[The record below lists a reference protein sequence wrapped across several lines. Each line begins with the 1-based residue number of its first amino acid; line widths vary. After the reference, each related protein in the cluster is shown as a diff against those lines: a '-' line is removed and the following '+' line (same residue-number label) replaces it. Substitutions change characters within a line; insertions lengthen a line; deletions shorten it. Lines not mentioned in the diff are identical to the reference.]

1 LDALDRAGVATN
13 TVVIYTSDNGFYLG
27 EHGLGDKRSAYEE
40 SLRVP
45 FLVRYPELGSAARG
59 RIVDEMVLNL
69 DLAPSLL
76 DFAGVPAPKEL
87 QGCSWRP
94 LLTSSPAS
102 WRPSWFYEYFAENQK
117 NSRVPDITAVRTVDA
132 KLIKYAGKDEWTE
145 MFDLR
150 NDPYE
155 LKNLFNDP
163 AHADLRARLEAE
175 HVRLARETG
184 YRVPEYTDRPEWWGK
199 PGGPDWRPEEQPGLR
214 LKFGGALEGKRVPD
228 SSGLNNH
235 GTASGVQSGEGSAG
249 RKALLFDGT
258 GCIEVPRNQSM
269 DPSRNAWT
277 VEVTAKADQPDGVL
291 VARGGK
297 SQGYALWLAGG
308 RPAFTVVV
316 GEKRTTVSAKEPAQG
331 WCALAGVITADRTAA
346 LYVNRKLVGVEP
358 LPGFIE
364 RDPSDGMQIGA
375 DTGSPVV
382 EPVPPRFKGSIE
394 SVQVFRG
401 ERRP

>member
-1 LDALDRAGVATN
+1 MDALDRTGFATN

-45 FLVRYPELGSAARG
+45 FLVRYPALGSAARG
-59 RIVDEMVLNL
+59 RTVDQMVLNL

-76 DFAGVPAPKEL
+76 ELAGVPAPKEL
-87 QGCSWRP
+87 QGRSWRP
-94 LLTSSPAS
+94 LLTSSPS
-102 WRPSWFYEYFAENQK
+102 NWRQSWFYEYFAERQK

-132 KLIKYAGKDEWTE
+132 KLIKYMGKEDWTE
-145 MFDLR
+145 MFDLKH
-150 NDPYE
+150 DPYE
-155 LKNLFNDP
+155 LRNLFHDP
-163 AHADLRARLEAE
+163 SHAGLRAKLEAE
-175 HVRLARETG
+175 HARLVRETG
-184 YRVPEYTDRPEWWGK
+184 YRVPEYTDRPDWWGK
-199 PGGPDWRPEEQPGLR
+199 AGGPDWKADEQPGLL
-214 LKFGGALEGKRVPD
+214 LKFGGVLEGKRVLD

-235 GTASGVQSGEGSAG
+235 GSANGVQNDEGPAG
-249 RKALLFDGT
+249 RKSLRFDGT
-258 GCIEVPRNQSM
+258 AYLEVPKSESLN
-269 DPSRNAWT
+269 PARNAWT
-277 VEVTAKADQPDGVL
+277 VQVTAKADQPDGML
-291 VARGGK
+291 LARGGK

-316 GEKRTTVSAKEPAQG
+316 GERRTTVSAKEPLGG
-331 WCALAGVITADRTAA
+331 WFTLAGVITADRTAA
-346 LYVNRKLVGVEP
+346 LYINGKLAGVEP
-358 LPGFIE
+358 LRDFIE

-401 ERRP
+401 EKKP